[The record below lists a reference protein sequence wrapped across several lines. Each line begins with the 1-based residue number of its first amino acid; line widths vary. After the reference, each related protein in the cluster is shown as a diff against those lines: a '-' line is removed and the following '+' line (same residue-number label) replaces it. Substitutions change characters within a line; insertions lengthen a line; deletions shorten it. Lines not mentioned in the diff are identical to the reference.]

1 MPQFD
6 LRHIQVANYAASGS
20 TITYTNKL
28 SVGDAMA
35 VNLALRFAEG
45 RLYAEGALSEM
56 LRMAIGGTISIGVK
70 YIPDAAKKQM
80 YGSAEKSRT
89 VGSKTVKSLVTGK
102 NDSPAYQGVSC
113 YAPDMVDKVK
123 KYTCFFV
130 HCATFGQPDTQLQT
144 LGESITFQTPTTT
157 GEFLP
162 DAAGDLIES
171 VTVDTEAEAIAW
183 CDAVL
188 GGASA

>member
-1 MPQFD
+1 MPAFD
-6 LRHIQVANYAASGS
+6 LRYIQVANYAATGA

-28 SVGDAMA
+28 SVGDAMN

-56 LRMAIGGTISIGVK
+56 LRMAVGGTISIGTK
-70 YIPDAAKKQM
+70 YIPEAAQKQM
-80 YGSAEKSRT
+80 FGATEKSRT
-89 VGSKTVKSLVTGK
+89 VGTNTVKSLTFGK
-102 NDSPAYQGVSC
+102 NDAPAYQGVSC

-123 KYTCFFV
+123 KFTCVFV
-130 HCATFGQPDTQLQT
+130 HCASFGPPDTQLQT
-144 LGESITFQTPTTT
+144 MGESITFQTPTTT

-162 DAAGDLIES
+162 DAVGDLIES

-188 GGASA
+188 GGV